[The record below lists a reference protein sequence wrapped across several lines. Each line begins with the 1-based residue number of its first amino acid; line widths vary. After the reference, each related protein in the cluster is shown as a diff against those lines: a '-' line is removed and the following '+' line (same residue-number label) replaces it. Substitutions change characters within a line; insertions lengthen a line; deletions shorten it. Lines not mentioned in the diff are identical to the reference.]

1 MDWRKGTSKL
11 IEGFKFVI
19 GLLKVNKLSRLVI
32 GLVLASVC
40 LKLSEYKDFW
50 IYPAILFAIYPVWL
64 TFWLLIYAWI
74 INPIR
79 ENLPNSWM
87 AKKVIPF
94 LDNMVDK

>member
-11 IEGFKFVI
+11 IDGFKFVI
-19 GLLKVNKLSRLVI
+19 ELLKVNKLSRLVI

-40 LKLSEYKDFW
+40 LKLSEYNDFW

-64 TFWLLIYAWI
+64 IFWMLIYGWI

-79 ENLPNSWM
+79 ENLPNSWV

-94 LDNMVDK
+94 LDNIVDK